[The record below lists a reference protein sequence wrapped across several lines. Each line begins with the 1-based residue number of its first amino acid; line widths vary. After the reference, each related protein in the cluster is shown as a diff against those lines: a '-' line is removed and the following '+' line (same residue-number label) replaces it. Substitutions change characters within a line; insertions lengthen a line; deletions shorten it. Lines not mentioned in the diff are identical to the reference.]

1 MDELILKAILYLF
14 YGIYLAIRWL
24 VLFLFR
30 SVVRFVRW
38 LGDQGSAQAR
48 PALPATLKA
57 STATRGAPRPAAPAP
72 PALAAVKH
80 ARALAELTAEAA
92 VLAERCAG
100 EEQNERFAD
109 TLSSYVV
116 KRGERAAERLRAST
130 PEALREAE
138 RTVAELSFVLGV
150 ISEMAEQRRDPDKLL
165 LLGDADALA
174 EACYRPL
181 FEFARGSGVRLR
193 SSRAATF
200 LGDKDMAIFTGFIPA
215 GLAPI
220 ILPSAWS
227 TEIGWWPALAHEIGH
242 DFHASVVG
250 FDAELRRRT
259 GLGASAG
266 LPRPN
271 ARLTDADLQAAYAA
285 WLAELFA
292 DAFGTLMLGAAFVTT
307 MMWSF
312 ADAKEPQNVLVIR
325 PAAAGTYEEH
335 PPSHLRVVL
344 ACRLLAG
351 IGFPRE
357 AAELEAEWRRRH
369 GSPAHFFLPTRAGT
383 WLRIAEAPYLA
394 YGEAIVGTLYLEPF
408 PSLGGIPL
416 RSIPGLDL
424 GPREHQAALDARDAY
439 VAGREA
445 ETRDPRCL
453 IAGAVLAWKDRPALS
468 ARVLGAARATI
479 PSVGVSRRQLRLRA
493 ARAREGALDPSQTEV
508 SLWREAFLLGEAFA
522 PPRGSKL
529 SRRL

>member
-1 MDELILKAILYLF
+1 MAELVKLLF
-14 YGIYLAIRWL
+14 YLLYGLFLVVRWV
-24 VLFLFR
+24 VLF
-30 SVVRFVRW
+30 VIRFVRR
-38 LGDQGSAQAR
+38 LRAQGSVQAR
-48 PALPATLKA
+48 PQPATPQA
-57 STATRGAPRPAAPAP
+57 PAAPRPAVAVPG
-72 PALAAVKH
+72 ALAAVKH
-80 ARALAELTAEAA
+80 ARTLAEIRSEAAALAEQ
-92 VLAERCAG
+92 CSG

-109 TLSSYVV
+109 SLSSYVV
-116 KRGERAAERLRAST
+116 KRAERAAEQIRTSA
-130 PEALREAE
+130 PDALRNAEA
-138 RTVAELSFVLGV
+138 TIAELSFVLRV
-150 ISEMAEQRRDPDKLL
+150 ISEMAEQRRDPDRLL

-181 FEFARGSGVRLR
+181 FEFARGSGIRLR

-200 LGDKDMAIFTGFIPA
+200 LGDKDLAVFTGFIPL

-220 ILPSAWS
+220 ILPSDWA

-271 ARLTDADLQAAYAA
+271 VRLSDADLASAYAA
-285 WLAELFA
+285 WLSEIFA
-292 DAFGTLMLGAAFVTT
+292 DTFGTLMLGAAFVTT

-312 ADAKEPQNVLVIR
+312 ADAKEPSNVLVVQ
-325 PAAAGTYEEH
+325 PASGGAYDEH
-335 PPSHLRVVL
+335 PPAHLRVVL
-344 ACRLLAG
+344 ACRLLAS

-357 AAELEAEWRRRH
+357 AAALEAEWRRRH
-369 GSPAHFFLPTRAGT
+369 DSPAHFFLPTRGGT
-383 WLRIAEAPYLA
+383 WIRIAEGPYVA
-394 YGEAIVGTLYLEPF
+394 YGEALVSTLYLERF
-408 PSLGGIPL
+408 PALAGLPL

-424 GPREHQAALDARDAY
+424 GPAEHRAALDARDAY

-468 ARVLGAARATI
+468 ARVLAAARATI
-479 PSVGVSRRQLRLRA
+479 PSVGVSPRQLRLRA
-493 ARAREGALDPSQTEV
+493 ERGRAGALDGSGTEA
-508 SLWREAFLLGEAFA
+508 SLWREAFLLGEALA

-529 SRRL
+529 LRRL